1 MATVESLSSKKIDG
15 RKLSH
20 SQSEYI
26 RIQSVKMVRVESKS
40 PEEVIKTF
48 GLHRA
53 NIYKWLA
60 SYDAY
65 GFDGLKSTKS
75 KGPPSKLTEKQ
86 KKQLARMLLK
96 NPLQLQF
103 EYALWTIDM
112 ITELIG
118 RKFSVNY
125 SKVQVG
131 RLMKKLG
138 LSRQRPL
145 ERAIQQ
151 DPQKVQDWLN
161 KAYPAIRK
169 RAKKEKR
176 EIYFSDEAGFHA
188 TAQYGS
194 TWATRGETPIIK
206 TSGKREKVNV
216 ISAINNK
223 GKLRFML
230 YETAFNSD
238 IFLQFLQ
245 RLLHKQKRPVTL
257 IVDGHKSHFTKPV
270 KEFVS
275 ATQGRLKIYQLPP
288 YSPELNPDELV
299 WNNAK
304 QKVAK
309 AKHTPSKKTFKEKV
323 KGIMDEIK
331 KNTKLT
337 KAFFNEPNVVYA
349 MQYLVFQSQ
358 N

>member
-1 MATVESLSSKKIDG
+1 MSTIASVSSKKIDG

-26 RIQSVKMVRVESKS
+26 RIQSVKLVRIENKS
-40 PEEVIKTF
+40 PEDVIKTF

-53 NIYKWLA
+53 TIYKWL
-60 SYDAY
+60 SKYDAH
-65 GFDGLKSTKS
+65 GFEGLKSSKA
-75 KGPPSKLTEKQ
+75 KGPAPKLTAKQ
-86 KKQLARMLLK
+86 EQQLGGLLLK
-96 NPLQLQF
+96 NPLQLKF

-112 ITELIG
+112 ITELISQ
-118 RKFSVNY
+118 KFSVSY

-145 ERAIQQ
+145 ERAVQQ
-151 DPQKVQDWLN
+151 DPKKVEEWLQKQ
-161 KAYPAIRK
+161 YPSIK
-169 RAKKEKR
+169 REAKKEKR

-194 TWATRGETPIIK
+194 TWATKGETPIIK

-230 YETAFNSD
+230 YEKSFNAAVF
-238 IFLQFLQ
+238 IQFLQ
-245 RLLHKQKRPVTL
+245 RLMHNQKTPITL
-257 IVDGHKSHFTKPV
+257 IVDGHKSHFTKEV
-270 KEFVS
+270 KQYI
-275 ATQGRLKIYQLPP
+275 ATTNGKLKIYQLPA

-323 KGIMDEIK
+323 KAVMNEIQ
-331 KNTKLT
+331 KNTNLM
-337 KAFFNEPNVVYA
+337 KAFFCEPNVAYA
-349 MQYLVFQSQ
+349 M
-358 N
+358 

>member
-1 MATVESLSSKKIDG
+1 MATVSIVSSKKVDG

-20 SQSEYI
+20 SQNEYI
-26 RIQSVKMVRVESKS
+26 RVQAVKQVRLENKS
-40 PEEVIKTF
+40 PEDVIKTF
-48 GLHRA
+48 GLHRT
-53 NIYKWLA
+53 NIYKWLRW
-60 SYDAY
+60 YDAC
-65 GFDGLKSTKS
+65 GFEGLKSSKS
-75 KGPPSKLTEKQ
+75 TGPTPRLTDKQ
-86 KKQLARMLLK
+86 VQQLGKQLLK
-96 NPLQLQF
+96 NPLQLKF

-112 ITELIG
+112 IVELID

-151 DPQKVQDWLN
+151 DPKKVEAWLT
-161 KAYPAIRK
+161 KQYPSIK
-169 RAKKEKR
+169 REAKKEKR

-188 TAQYGS
+188 TAQYGT
-194 TWATRGETPIIK
+194 TWAPKGETPIIK

-216 ISAINNK
+216 ISAVNNK

-230 YETAFNSD
+230 YDKNFNST
-238 IFLQFLQ
+238 IFINFLK
-245 RLLHKQKRPVTL
+245 RLMHKQTSPVSL
-257 IVDGHKSHFTKPV
+257 IVDGHKSHFTNTV
-270 KEFVS
+270 KEYVAS
-275 ATQGRLKIYQLPP
+275 TKGKLKLYQLPA

-309 AKHTPSKKTFKEKV
+309 QKHTPTKRTFKEKV
-323 KGIMDEIK
+323 KKVMTEIQ
-331 KNTKLT
+331 KNTKLN
-337 KAFFNEPNVVYA
+337 KAFFCEPNVSYA
-349 MQYLVFQSQ
+349 M
-358 N
+358 

>member
-1 MATVESLSSKKIDG
+1 MSTIKNISGKKMDG
-15 RKLSH
+15 RQLSH

-26 RIQSVKMVRVESKS
+26 RIQAVKQVRIEHKS

-60 SYDAY
+60 KYDAG
-65 GFDGLKSTKS
+65 GFDSLQSTKS
-75 KGPPSKLTEKQ
+75 KGPAPKINAKQ
-86 KKQLARMLLK
+86 EQQLCNLLLK
-96 NPLQLQF
+96 NPLQLKF

-112 ITELIG
+112 ISELITQ
-118 RKFSVNY
+118 KFSVVY

-145 ERAIQQ
+145 ERATQQ
-151 DPQKVQDWLN
+151 DPARVKEWLS
-161 KAYPAIRK
+161 KEYPAIQK
-169 RAKKEKR
+169 EAKKEKR

-194 TWATRGETPIIK
+194 TWAPKGKTPIIK

-216 ISAINNK
+216 ISAINKN
-223 GKLRFML
+223 GQLRFML
-230 YETAFNSD
+230 FESGFNET
-238 IFLQFLQ
+238 IFIQFLK
-245 RLLHKQKRPVTL
+245 RLMHKQKTPISL
-257 IVDGHKSHFTKPV
+257 IVDGHKSHFTKKV
-270 KEFVS
+270 KEYVTS
-275 ATQGRLKIYQLPP
+275 TNGKLKIYPLPP

-309 AKHTPSKKTFKEKV
+309 SKHTPSEKTFKQKV
-323 KGIMDEIK
+323 QDVMTGIK
-331 KNTKLT
+331 KNNNLT
-337 KAFFNEPNVVYA
+337 RAFFHEPNVAYA
-349 MQYLVFQSQ
+349 K
-358 N
+358 

>member
-1 MATVESLSSKKIDG
+1 MPSLSPLSSKKIDG

-26 RIQSVKMVRVESKS
+26 RVQSVKQVRIENKS
-40 PEEVIKTF
+40 PEAVIKVF

-53 NIYKWLA
+53 NIYKWL
-60 SYDAY
+60 SKYDAD
-65 GFDGLKSTKS
+65 GFEGLKSSKS
-75 KGPPSKLTEKQ
+75 KGPTPKLTAKQ
-86 KKQLARMLLK
+86 EQHLGKLLLK

-112 ITELIG
+112 ITELIS
-118 RKFSVNY
+118 RKFSVSY

-151 DPQKVQDWLN
+151 DPKKVEEWLQKQF
-161 KAYPAIRK
+161 PAIK
-169 RAKKEKR
+169 QEGKKEKR

-194 TWATRGETPIIK
+194 TWAPKGETPIIK

-216 ISAINNK
+216 ISAVNNK

-230 YETAFNSD
+230 YEKSFNGT
-238 IFLQFLQ
+238 IFIQFLK
-245 RLLHKQKRPVTL
+245 RLMYNQKTPITL

-270 KEFVS
+270 KQYI
-275 ATQGRLKIYQLPP
+275 ATTKGQLKIYQLPS

-323 KGIMDEIK
+323 KNVMNEIQ
-331 KNTKLT
+331 KNTTLT
-337 KAFFNEPNVVYA
+337 KAFFCEPNVAYA
-349 MQYLVFQSQ
+349 M
-358 N
+358 

>member
-1 MATVESLSSKKIDG
+1 MASIEALSSKKVDG

-26 RIQSVKMVRVESKS
+26 RIQSVKLVRVENKS

-53 NIYKWLA
+53 NIYKWLTR
-60 SYDAY
+60 YDAY

-75 KGPPSKLTEKQ
+75 KGPTPKLTEKQ
-86 KKQLARMLLK
+86 ERQLAWMLLK
-96 NPLQLQF
+96 NPLQLRF

-112 ITELIG
+112 ITELIL
-118 RKFSVNY
+118 RKFSVSY

-145 ERAIQQ
+145 ERASQQ
-151 DPQKVQDWLN
+151 DPQRVQEWLN
-161 KAYPAIRK
+161 REYPAIRK
-169 RAKKEKR
+169 EAKKEKR

-194 TWATRGETPIIK
+194 TWAPKGETPIIK

-230 YETAFNSD
+230 YDTGFNSE
-238 IFLQFLQ
+238 IFIQFLQ
-245 RLLHKQKRPVTL
+245 RLLHKQKTPVTL
-257 IVDGHKSHFTKPV
+257 IVDGHKSHFTKQV

-275 ATQGRLKIYQLPP
+275 NTYSRLKIYQLPP

-323 KGIMDEIK
+323 KGVMDGIQ
-331 KNTKLT
+331 KNTTLT
-337 KAFFNEPNVVYA
+337 KAFFSEPNVAYA
-349 MQYLVFQSQ
+349 M
-358 N
+358 

>member
-1 MATVESLSSKKIDG
+1 MQKTSDLSTSKLDG

-20 SQSEYI
+20 SQSAYI
-26 RIQSVKMVRVESKS
+26 RIQAVKQVRLEGKS

-48 GLHRA
+48 GLHRT
-53 NIYKWLA
+53 NIYKWLRK
-60 SYDAY
+60 YDAF
-65 GFDGLKSTKS
+65 GFDGLKSKIS
-75 KGPPSKLTEKQ
+75 IGPLPKISPKQ
-86 KKQLARMLLK
+86 EAQLAKLLLK
-96 NPLQLQF
+96 NPLQLKF

-112 ITELIG
+112 ITELIQQ
-118 RKFSVNY
+118 KFNVSY

-151 DPQKVQDWLN
+151 NPEQVTEWL
-161 KAYPAIRK
+161 KKQYPSIK
-169 RAKKEKR
+169 KEAKKEGR

-194 TWATRGETPIIK
+194 TWAPKGKTPIIK

-216 ISAINNK
+216 ISAINNQ

-230 YETAFNSD
+230 YDKNFNSAVF
-238 IFLQFLQ
+238 IQFLK
-245 RLLHKQKRPVTL
+245 RLMQNQKKPITL
-257 IVDGHKSHFTKPV
+257 IVDGHKSHFTTVV
-270 KEFVS
+270 KEYVAS
-275 ATQGRLKIYQLPP
+275 TKGRLKIYQLPA

-309 AKHTPSKKTFKEKV
+309 AKHTPSKKTFPEKV
-323 KGIMDEIK
+323 KQVMTEIQKNK
-331 KNTKLT
+331 KLN
-337 KAFFNEPNVVYA
+337 KAFFCEPNVAYA
-349 MQYLVFQSQ
+349 M
-358 N
+358 

>member
-1 MATVESLSSKKIDG
+1 MSTVQILSGKKPDG

-20 SQSEYI
+20 AQSEYI
-26 RIQSVKMVRVESKS
+26 RIQAVKAVRIKKQS
-40 PEEVIKTF
+40 PEDVIKTF
-48 GLHRA
+48 GMHRT
-53 NIYKWLA
+53 NIYKWLRW
-60 SYDAY
+60 YDANGY
-65 GFDGLKSTKS
+65 EGLKSTKS
-75 KGPPSKLTEKQ
+75 LGPESRLTVRQERELIKL
-86 KKQLARMLLK
+86 LLK
-96 NPLQLQF
+96 NPLQLRF

-112 ITELIG
+112 IVGLIS

-145 ERAIQQ
+145 ERAIEQ
-151 DPQKVQDWLN
+151 DPKKVKDWLT
-161 KAYPAIRK
+161 KHYPAIK
-169 RAKKEKR
+169 REAKKEKR

-194 TWATRGETPIIK
+194 TWAPKGQTPIIK

-230 YETAFNSD
+230 YDENFNGTIFIAF
-238 IFLQFLQ
+238 LK
-245 RLLHKQKRPVTL
+245 RLTHKQKTPISI
-257 IVDGHKSHFTKPV
+257 IVDGHKSHFTKQV
-270 KEFVS
+270 KEYI
-275 ATQGRLKIYQLPP
+275 AGTKGKLKLYQLPA

-309 AKHTPSKKTFKEKV
+309 KKHTPTKKTFKEKV
-323 KGIMDEIK
+323 KETMTEIQ
-331 KNTKLT
+331 KNTAMN
-337 KAFFNEPNVVYA
+337 KAFFAEPNVSYA
-349 MQYLVFQSQ
+349 M
-358 N
+358 